1 MKKTI
6 FLTVVYLIVLPAL
19 LTGGCH
25 DTTSELNPD
34 LLSPPEEL
42 APESYDELR
51 QFLHN
56 YNYNLGNVSMGVP
69 KFILTKLPD
78 DMEMITQPKLKKQ
91 LFFLSLLPMALMINE
106 EISSQRERLLEIL
119 ARLDNDGSISEWD
132 EADLLELA
140 SSYRVRSNPIT
151 DAEAREE
158 LLKRVD
164 IVPPSLLLAQA
175 ANESAYGTSRFA
187 QRANNLFGEWTFTPG
202 TGLIP
207 EDRPEGA
214 RYEVRMFP
222 NIMESLKSYVKNLN
236 THWAYEGLRSDRRQ
250 LRLRGEQLTGLALAD
265 GLELYSERRL
275 DYVAEIIDIIRYNR
289 LGRFRNLSLRNDSRH
304 QLYRSVKPTLLALEE
319 DQ

>member
-1 MKKTI
+1 MKKSI
-6 FLTVVYLIVLPAL
+6 LLILIYLLILSSL
-19 LTGGCH
+19 LSGSCR
-25 DTTSELNPD
+25 DTTIIA
-34 LLSPPEEL
+34 SPEPEF
-42 APESYDELR
+42 APEVLTPETYDELK

-56 YNYNLGNVSMGVP
+56 YNYNLSNVSQGVP
-69 KFILTKLPD
+69 KFIITKLPD
-78 DMEMITQPKLKKQ
+78 DMEKITQPNPKKQ

-106 EISSQRERLLEIL
+106 EISSQRERLQEIL
-119 ARLDNDGSISEWD
+119 PRLDNGEALSARD
-132 EADLLELA
+132 ESDLRDLA
-140 SSYRVRSNPIT
+140 SSYRVRSNPLT

-187 QRANNLFGEWTFTPG
+187 QQANNLFGEWTFTPG

-214 RYEVRMFP
+214 RYEVRLFP

-236 THWAYEGLRSDRRQ
+236 THWAYEGLRADRQQ
-250 LRLRGEQLTGLALAD
+250 LRLKGEQPTGLALAD

-275 DYVAEIIDIIRYNR
+275 EYVAEIIDIIRYNR
-289 LGRFRNLSLRNDSRH
+289 LGRLRDISLRNEARH
-304 QLYRSVKPTLLALEE
+304 QQYRSAKPTLLAQDV